1 MHQNNSSHKLVK
13 LAIASAVAA
22 ALPALAVA
30 AGPISGVT
38 LPEGM
43 TSADIV
49 FTGPG
54 YDKDQWT
61 ATLNGS
67 AVDSGFKFNV
77 GYGTI
82 TPASLSDLSVTLT
95 NFTQSLPG
103 NVLYLTSVANPLSI
117 NVKVDHSLRAGDFY
131 GYYFA
136 GNSAKA
142 VAINSVFSNIS
153 ASSTG
158 TKAGDVIGASDWGA
172 SADSSSTY
180 GSLTHVFDH
189 VSSENGSL
197 IGTLFSGNG
206 KASANSVQ
214 VTIKNSSAKSAKA
227 SQVYLSNAKFGAF
240 NVQLENSQFTDN
252 VFGIFAQSSSST
264 QMLPTVSLTD

>member
-95 NFTQSLPG
+95 NFTQSLP
-103 NVLYLTSVANPLSI
+103 A
-117 NVKVDHSLRAGDFY
+117 
-131 GYYFA
+131 
-136 GNSAKA
+136 
-142 VAINSVFSNIS
+142 
-153 ASSTG
+153 
-158 TKAGDVIGASDWGA
+158 
-172 SADSSSTY
+172 
-180 GSLTHVFDH
+180 
-189 VSSENGSL
+189 
-197 IGTLFSGNG
+197 
-206 KASANSVQ
+206 
-214 VTIKNSSAKSAKA
+214 
-227 SQVYLSNAKFGAF
+227 
-240 NVQLENSQFTDN
+240 
-252 VFGIFAQSSSST
+252 
-264 QMLPTVSLTD
+264 